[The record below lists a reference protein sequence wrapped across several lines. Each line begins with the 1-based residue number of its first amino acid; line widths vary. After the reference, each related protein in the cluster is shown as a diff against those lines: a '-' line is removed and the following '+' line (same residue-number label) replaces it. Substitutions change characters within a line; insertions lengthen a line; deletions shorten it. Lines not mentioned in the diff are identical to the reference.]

1 MRGQYLGRMVTPFSG
16 PANTGMSAIDTKKS
30 HESSDGVPV
39 AANNKQVAGTP
50 SSRSFLPTL
59 ALLLSVLAIAA
70 AGWTALQ
77 LVALQDIPSR
87 VSGDAGKIQDLS
99 RRLDGLAQQS
109 GRQQQL
115 IADLE
120 SSLESGLG
128 IIPELSLRLTQSEQQ
143 LANIPGINA
152 RSRANW
158 LVTEA
163 LYYLQIANAQATL
176 AGNATVAAS
185 ALQLADDKLR
195 DAGDPSLTAV
205 RAQLSTELA
214 ALKAVP
220 IIDRTGISF
229 RLQSLAAQA
238 GSWSFRSTAP
248 DNFSPDIQVA
258 DDGAE
263 ATDYWARFVATV
275 KAVFASIVSI
285 KETDAPRV
293 AQLGSAEEALIV
305 EAVKAELQV
314 ARLALIGGNAELFM
328 QSLEHVN
335 EQIDEYFDT
344 DSTAVAA
351 ARVTVAEL
359 RALELPGPLPDI
371 SGSLALMRSLTDTAL
386 DNSGSEGP

>member
-1 MRGQYLGRMVTPFSG
+1 MRGQYLGRMVTPFPG
-16 PANTGMSAIDTKKS
+16 VANTGMSSIDTKNLP
-30 HESSDGVPV
+30 EPSDGASG
-39 AANNKQVAGTP
+39 AANKKEVSAAQ
-50 SSRSFLPTL
+50 SSRSFLPGL
-59 ALLLSVLAIAA
+59 ALLISVAAFAA
-70 AGWTALQ
+70 AGWTAWQ
-77 LVALQDIPSR
+77 LVAFQDIPSR
-87 VSGDAGKIQDLS
+87 VSGDAGKIKDLS
-99 RRLDGLAQQS
+99 RRLDGLVQQS
-109 GRQQQL
+109 GQQQQF

-120 SSLESGLG
+120 SALENGLG
-128 IIPELSLRLTQSEQQ
+128 VIPELSLRLTQNEEQ

-163 LYYLQIANAQATL
+163 LYYLKIANAQATL

-195 DAGDPSLTAV
+195 DAGDPSLTPV

-220 IIDRTGISF
+220 VIDRTGIAF

-238 GSWSFRSTAP
+238 GSWSFRTTAP
-248 DNFSPDIQVA
+248 DNFSPDIQVI

-263 ATDYWARFVATV
+263 ATDYWDRFVATV
-275 KAVFASIVSI
+275 KAVFASIVSV
-285 KETDAPRV
+285 KETNAPRL

-314 ARLALIGGNAELFM
+314 ARLALIGGNTELLM
-328 QSLEHVN
+328 QSLERVN

-351 ARVTVAEL
+351 ARVNVAEL

-371 SGSLALMRSLTDTAL
+371 SGSLALMLSLTDTAL

>member
-1 MRGQYLGRMVTPFSG
+1 MRGQYLGRMVTPSPG
-16 PANTGMSAIDTKKS
+16 PANTGMSAIDTKHS
-30 HESSDGVPV
+30 HESSNGVPV
-39 AANNKQVAGTP
+39 AAKNEPVSGTP

-59 ALLLSVLAIAA
+59 ALLISVLAIAA

-87 VSGDAGKIQDLS
+87 VSGDAGKIQELS

-214 ALKAVP
+214 ALEAVP

-229 RLQSLAAQA
+229 RLLSLAAQA
-238 GSWSFRSTAP
+238 GSWSFRRTAP
-248 DNFSPDIQVA
+248 DNFSPDIQVT
-258 DDGAE
+258 DDAAE
-263 ATDYWARFVATV
+263 ATDYWVRFVATV
-275 KAVFASIVSI
+275 KAVFSSIVSI
-285 KETDAPRV
+285 KEMDAPRV
-293 AQLGSAEEALIV
+293 ALLGSAEEALIV

-328 QSLEHVN
+328 QSLERVN

-351 ARVTVAEL
+351 ARMTVTEL

-371 SGSLALMRSLTDTAL
+371 SGSLALMLSLTDTAL
-386 DNSGSEGP
+386 GNPGSEGP